1 LLINT
6 SQEEKMKKLF
16 VVICAITLAISAGCV
31 KKEEKVEKDFLA
43 KVNDKIITQEYF
55 MQKLNSLPEWAKGRF
70 TTEEGKRQFLEEIIK
85 EELLFQDAMRTGIDR
100 EKDFLNKVDEFKRM
114 TLVSTLLK
122 REVEAKAA
130 TDDKE
135 IRDFYEK
142 HSDTYKLGDQVRARH
157 ILVDTE
163 EEAEEILQKI
173 LKGEDFEELAKNF
186 SKDLSTA
193 VKGGDL
199 GFFGRGRMVPEF
211 EQAAFSLK
219 AGEVSEP
226 IKTKFGYHIIKVIE
240 IKEGEQREFE
250 EVKSIVK
257 RRLKSEKQKSLFD
270 TYIQSLKEKAGA
282 LEINEEELKEL
293 ALGEPVEEESMM
305 NISPAESAAPMNTS
319 Q

>member
-1 LLINT
+1 
-6 SQEEKMKKLF
+6 MKKLF
-16 VVICAITLAISAGCV
+16 VVICAITLAISTGCV

-85 EELLFQDAMRTGIDR
+85 EELLFQEAMRTGIDR
-100 EKDFLNKVDEFKRM
+100 EKDFLNTVDEFKRM

-122 REVEAKAA
+122 REIEGKAV

-135 IRDFYEK
+135 VRDFYEK
-142 HSDTYKLGDQVRARH
+142 HSDAYKLDDQVRARH

-163 EEAEEILQKI
+163 EKAEEVLQKI

-186 SKDLSTA
+186 STDHSTA

-199 GFFGRGRMVPEF
+199 GFFGKGRMVPDF

-219 AGEVSEP
+219 VGEVSEP

-250 EVKSIVK
+250 EVKSIVE
-257 RRLKSEKQKSLFD
+257 RRLKAERQKSLFD
-270 TYIQSLKEKAGA
+270 TYIQSLEEKAGG

-293 ALGEPVEEESMM
+293 AQGEPVEEESMM
-305 NISPAESAAPMNTS
+305 NISPAESAAPMGTS
-319 Q
+319 R

>member
-1 LLINT
+1 
-6 SQEEKMKKLF
+6 MKKLF

-55 MQKLNSLPEWAKGRF
+55 MQKLNSLPEWAKERF

-85 EELLFQDAMRTGIDR
+85 EELLFQDAMRTGIDK

-122 REVEAKAA
+122 REVEGKAV

-173 LKGEDFEELAKNF
+173 LKDENFGELAKNF
-186 SKDLSTA
+186 SKDHSTA
-193 VKGGDL
+193 EKGGDL
-199 GFFGRGRMVPEF
+199 GFFGKGRMVPEF

-250 EVKSIVK
+250 EVKSIVE
-257 RRLKSEKQKSLFD
+257 RRLKAEKQKSLFD
-270 TYIQSLKEKAGA
+270 TYIQSLKEKAGV
-282 LEINEEELKEL
+282 LEINEEGLKEL
-293 ALGEPVEEESMM
+293 AQGESAEEESMM
-305 NISPAESAAPMNTS
+305 NISPAESAAPVNTS